1 MYWKC
6 ITSQC
11 FLCILQEVE
20 KIVERDFF
28 PDLESLRDR
37 VEFLAARDSND
48 LVKLRQLYA
57 RQARAEGSVM
67 DSPATFETPQA
78 EFSGSTTPRQD
89 SSSNIGNKTPQ
100 DSQNPGK
107 EPKVSLDEFMST
119 HTSEDNDSF
128 ELLMEESQARF
139 RRKVSIE
146 PL

>member
-1 MYWKC
+1 M
-6 ITSQC
+6 
-11 FLCILQEVE
+11 FFILQEVE
-20 KIVERDFF
+20 KIIERDFF
-28 PDLESLRDR
+28 PDLVNLRDR

-78 EFSGSTTPRQD
+78 ESSGSTTPRQD
-89 SSSNIGNKTPQ
+89 SSSNIDNRTPSQ
-100 DSQNPGK
+100 DSQKPSK
-107 EPKVSLDEFMST
+107 DPTVSLDEFMST

-139 RRKVSIE
+139 RRKVSVMSL
-146 PL
+146 P